1 MVRKAGFTLIE
12 VLVALAIVSI
22 ALTAALRATSVA
34 TGGATD
40 FRERLLAAWV
50 AENRLA
56 EYSFGLWPDL
66 GERDGT
72 AEQGNMTFVWHERVS
87 ATVNPLFRKV
97 ELRVFAANAPDHA
110 LAQLVGYASRT
121 P

>member
-1 MVRKAGFTLIE
+1 M
-12 VLVALAIVSI
+12 ALAIVAV
-22 ALTAALRATSVA
+22 ALTAALRASGAA
-34 TGGATD
+34 TASATD
-40 FRERLLAAWV
+40 FRERLLAEWL

-72 AEQGNMTFVWHERVS
+72 AQQGNTTFVWHERIS
-87 ATVNPLFRKV
+87 ATGNPLFRKV
-97 ELRVFAANAPDHA
+97 ELRVFAANAPDHS
-110 LAQLVGYASRT
+110 LVQLVGYASRT